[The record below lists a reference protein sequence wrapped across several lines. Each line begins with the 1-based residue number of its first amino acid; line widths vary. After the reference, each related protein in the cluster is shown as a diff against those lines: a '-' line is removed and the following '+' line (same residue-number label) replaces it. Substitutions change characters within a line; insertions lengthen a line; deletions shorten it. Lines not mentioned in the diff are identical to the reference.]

1 MKRTKENWKDPQPR
15 DRNGISGLF
24 QFDGED
30 RGYLDRQNEHKAA
43 QRQWIE
49 EQKREKQARIEKE
62 REEEKNFARQTLQ
75 TNRTLGIVDGQVERM
90 KKMMQE
96 SVKDANLQLRTEKE
110 AKEKYER
117 ELRIQEELA
126 DLQYQKDIRKKG
138 AY

>member
-30 RGYLDRQNEHKAA
+30 RECLARAKEHRETQK
-43 QRQWIE
+43 QWIE
-49 EQKREKQARIEKE
+49 EQKREKQERFQKEKDEE
-62 REEEKNFARQTLQ
+62 RNFARQTLQ
-75 TNRTLGIVDGQVERM
+75 ANRTLGIVDGQVASM
-90 KKMMQE
+90 QKMMQA
-96 SVKDANLQLRTEKE
+96 SVRDSNLQLKAEKE
-110 AKEKYER
+110 SKEKYER
-117 ELRIQEELA
+117 ALKIQEELA